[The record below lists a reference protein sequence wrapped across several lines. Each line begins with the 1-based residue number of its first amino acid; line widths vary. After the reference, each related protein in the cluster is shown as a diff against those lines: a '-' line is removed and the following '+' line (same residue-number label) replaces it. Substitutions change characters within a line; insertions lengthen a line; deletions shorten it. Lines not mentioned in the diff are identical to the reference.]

1 MEQNFTLDSDYIDSY
16 NNYKILKSILPN
28 NYSLIKDANVFNM
41 CVHLDQIALKFANCE
56 NSRDRVK
63 EAFEELNL
71 SQLKEKVK
79 ENCKE
84 YLIKDYSN
92 FKQTFSTNKFNGSIY
107 QKQLKDSYSLEKCI
121 KDQI

>member
-1 MEQNFTLDSDYIDSY
+1 MEQNYNLDSEYIDSY
-16 NNYKILKSILPN
+16 NNYKILKSITPN
-28 NYSLIKDANVFNM
+28 NYSIIKDANVFNM
-41 CVHLDQIALKFANCE
+41 CLHLDQIALKFANCE
-56 NSRDRVK
+56 ISRDRVK
-63 EAFEELNL
+63 EAFEDINLN
-71 SQLKEKVK
+71 QLKEKVK

-84 YLIKDYSN
+84 HLIKDYSN